1 VETRRNYNATH
12 DRCPRAARL
21 AAFAAIYAT
30 YRQSAWKIENLGKL
44 RTRDATRFAHQGALL
59 EEGFAALI
67 DS

>member
-1 VETRRNYNATH
+1 
-12 DRCPRAARL
+12 L